1 MVTLVMKLLR
11 SSVESSP
18 SMSKFST
25 PMMSARDEQF
35 WNIEFI
41 VVADEVSN
49 PDTSRDV
56 RDEQLKNIE
65 FIVVADEVSNPDTSR
80 DVRDEQL

>member
-1 MVTLVMKLLR
+1 MKLLR

-25 PMMSARDEQF
+25 PMMSARDEQLK
-35 WNIEFI
+35 NIALIFVTE
-41 VVADEVSN
+41 EVLN

-56 RDEQLKNIE
+56 RDEQFWNIALIFVTE
-65 FIVVADEVSNPDTSR
+65 EVSNPDTSR
-80 DVRDEQL
+80 DVKDEQPWNI